1 MEKVKGSMRS
11 KLIDEFKTVLN
22 IEIKLLEV
30 SFD

>member
-11 KLIDEFKTVLN
+11 KLIEFKTVLN